1 MSSEVRL
8 KVHAGTSGGVTVYG
22 FPRLPIAIGR
32 HTDNDLR
39 VEDRCVSSFHAR
51 LTEVA
56 GRLCIVDLASTNG
69 IRVATVGG
77 EQTRIVSQ
85 VPYDLEAHGFEFFVG
100 TCRISV
106 DFSLEGSLLPCSVLP
121 SLPAFASLDLPSEL
135 GVVGG
140 ALLGKYSLPA
150 SVGSPAPGEAR
161 VRALET
167 CQLKLEPEHV
177 AFQGLSEL
185 AFSLVPGLSLETTGD
200 VARLITRLHSSVEL
214 LCRCFVQL
222 QAGHVGFLSGLGVR
236 VPEGRSG
243 PSEHRLDTVEHPR
256 QVAELLLDWRAS
268 ADDPAEA
275 LEARL
280 VDVAVHRVAVLDGVM
295 QGVAA
300 LLAELAPERI
310 EAEAAHRRPQRLL
323 GRPGRHRA
331 CWQTY
336 QERHAELCQRDAA
349 LKHVFGEAFAEAYA
363 AYCQRVAA
371 ARPGG

>member
-8 KVHAGTSGGVTVYG
+8 KVSAGTGSGGVTTYG

-32 HTDNDLR
+32 HSDNDLR
-39 VEDRCVSSFHAR
+39 LEERCVSSFHAR
-51 LTEVA
+51 LTEVS

-69 IRVATVGG
+69 VRVAAAGG
-77 EQTRIVSQ
+77 RQTRIVSQ
-85 VPYDLEAHGFEFFVG
+85 VPYDLAGHGFEFFVG

-106 DFSLEGSLLPCSVLP
+106 DSSLEGPAQP
-121 SLPAFASLDLPSEL
+121 SLPAFSSLDLPSEL
-135 GVVGG
+135 GIVGG
-140 ALLGKYSLPA
+140 ELFGEYSLPD
-150 SVGSPAPGEAR
+150 SVGSLEPSEA
-161 VRALET
+161 RALET
-167 CQLKLEPEHV
+167 RQLRLEPERV

-222 QAGHVGFLSGLGVR
+222 QAAHVGFVSGLGVR
-236 VPEGRSG
+236 APAGRTK
-243 PSEHRLDTVEHPR
+243 HRLDAVDRPR
-256 QVAELLLDWRAS
+256 QVAEMLLDWRAS
-268 ADDPAEA
+268 ADDPAGA

-280 VDVAVHRVAVLDGVM
+280 VDVAVHQVAVLDGVM

-300 LLAELAPERI
+300 LLAELAPERV
-310 EAEAAHRRPQRLL
+310 EAEAALRRPQSVL
-323 GRPGRHRA
+323 GRAGKLSA

-336 QERHAELCQRDAA
+336 QERHAELCQRDSA

-363 AYCQRVAA
+363 AYRQRVAVA
-371 ARPGG
+371 HPRG